1 MQETLSKQSPLDDE
15 NLRVA
20 VTLLEMFAKLE
31 SVISD
36 AERSQIQA
44 PDIDGRMR
52 SIADLTTGN
61 SETRDKYIM
70 LSPHVPLHT
79 ARRLHIPSEQERFLE
94 SMTDS
99 DDFCQEEDTETM
111 IKDSLKRYPRDTT
124 FTEYLA
130 NAEDCG
136 SATKI
141 SWVVDMEGSYPSK
154 DIIDPELAGLQGPA
168 LFCHNDGGRIHM
180 NLRNFIWLMPR

>member
-1 MQETLSKQSPLDDE
+1 MSKQSPLDDE
-15 NLRVA
+15 NLKVA
-20 VTLLEMFAKLE
+20 VTLLEMFAKLGPA
-31 SVISD
+31 IFD
-36 AERSQIQA
+36 AERSQIKA
-44 PDIDGRMR
+44 PDIDGNMR

-61 SETRDKYIM
+61 IETRDKHQFIM
-70 LSPHVPLHT
+70 LSPHVPPHT

-94 SMTDS
+94 GITDS

-111 IKDSLKRYPRDTT
+111 IRDSLNRYPKDAT

-141 SWVVDMEGSYPSK
+141 SWILDMEENYPSK
-154 DIIDPELAGLQGPA
+154 NIIDPELAGLQGPA
-168 LFCHNDGGRIHM
+168 LFCHNDGGMIHM
-180 NLRNFIWLMPR
+180 NLRGFTWLTPR